1 MPSPKPKIR
10 RRKAKKRKGKVTIKE
25 RVKVRSKATKR
36 ADRDSLPNAPTRK
49 TLPDNSVTF
58 KIKIKRK

>member
-25 RVKVRSKATKR
+25 RVKVRSKATKM
-36 ADRDSLPNAPTRK
+36 ANMDSLPETPTPH
-49 TLPDNSVTF
+49 TNSVVF
-58 KIKIKRK
+58 KVKIKRK

>member
-36 ADRDSLPNAPTRK
+36 ANRDSLPNAPTRV
-49 TLPDNSVTF
+49 PDMGVTF
-58 KIKIKRK
+58 RVKIRKK

>member
-36 ADRDSLPNAPTRK
+36 ADRDSLPNAPAK
-49 TLPDNSVTF
+49 VYPDNGVHF
-58 KIKIKRK
+58 KVKIRKK